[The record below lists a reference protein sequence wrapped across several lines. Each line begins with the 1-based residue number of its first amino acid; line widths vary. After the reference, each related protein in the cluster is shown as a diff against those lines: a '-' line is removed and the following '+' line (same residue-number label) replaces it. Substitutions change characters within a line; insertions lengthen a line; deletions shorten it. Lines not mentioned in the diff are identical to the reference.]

1 MSVPVRWEYARVVVS
16 GLDQPIAVNY
26 SHRPEA
32 DAEYGASDLAGAL
45 RDLGDAGWEMVSD
58 ARVENWIGPTLIF
71 RELLYFK
78 RPRGAEEAGA

>member
-1 MSVPVRWEYARVVVS
+1 MSEPVRWEYARVVVS

-26 SHRPEA
+26 SHRADA
-32 DAEYGASDLAGAL
+32 DAEYGPGDLSGAL

-78 RPRGAEEAGA
+78 RPRGAEEGGA

>member
-1 MSVPVRWEYARVVVS
+1 MSGHVRWEYARVVVS
-16 GLDQPIAVNY
+16 GLDQPIVVNY
-26 SHRPEA
+26 SHWPGD
-32 DAEYGASDLAGAL
+32 DAEYGPADLSGAL

-78 RPRGAEEAGA
+78 RPQGGTGAAS